1 MTTTNTVNNG
11 AKRGS
16 SKAIQANP
24 IVSEKAEDSKPKAR
38 STNKSTTSTRTRK
51 VADNKAKDDSTKK
64 VEDTTKAEDNK
75 ATNDSTK
82 KVESTKAKNDS
93 TKKVEAKKSDA
104 PKAETKVE
112 SKEDDKMIVN
122 VAEIEKTTGRNF
134 YATKPDRKGKDVPY
148 AFERIAERNE
158 WMEKNDDA
166 KPVTALEVYQMLNK
180 STNDAL
186 IANRNHR
193 VLKVKA
199 DDEIEVKK
207 GQRLIRC

>member
-38 STNKSTTSTRTRK
+38 STNKSATSTRTRK

-64 VEDTTKAEDNK
+64 VETTKAE
-75 ATNDSTK
+75 AP
-82 KVESTKAKNDS
+82 KAKA
-93 TKKVEAKKSDA
+93 E

-158 WMEKNDDA
+158 WMDKNDDA

-193 VLKVKA
+193 VIKVKA

>member
-75 ATNDSTK
+75 A
-82 KVESTKAKNDS
+82 KNDS

-104 PKAETKVE
+104 PKAKAETKVE

-158 WMEKNDDA
+158 WMDKNDDA

>member
-64 VEDTTKAEDNK
+64 VETTKAED
-75 ATNDSTK
+75 
-82 KVESTKAKNDS
+82 DS

-104 PKAETKVE
+104 PKAKAETKVE

-158 WMEKNDDA
+158 WMDKNDDA

>member
-51 VADNKAKDDSTKK
+51 VESTKAKDDSTKK
-64 VEDTTKAEDNK
+64 VETTKAEPK
-75 ATNDSTK
+75 I
-82 KVESTKAKNDS
+82 ES
-93 TKKVEAKKSDA
+93 
-104 PKAETKVE
+104 KVE

-158 WMEKNDDA
+158 WMDKNDDA

-193 VLKVKA
+193 VIKVKA

>member
-38 STNKSTTSTRTRK
+38 STSTRTR
-51 VADNKAKDDSTKK
+51 
-64 VEDTTKAEDNK
+64 
-75 ATNDSTK
+75 
-82 KVESTKAKNDS
+82 KVESTKAKDDS

-104 PKAETKVE
+104 SKAKAETKVE

-158 WMEKNDDA
+158 WMDKNDDA

-193 VLKVKA
+193 VIKVKA

>member
-38 STNKSTTSTRTRK
+38 STSTRTRK
-51 VADNKAKDDSTKK
+51 VESTKAKDDSTKK
-64 VEDTTKAEDNK
+64 VETTKD
-75 ATNDSTK
+75 
-82 KVESTKAKNDS
+82 DS

-104 PKAETKVE
+104 SKAKAETKVE

-158 WMEKNDDA
+158 WMDKNDDA

-193 VLKVKA
+193 VIKVKA

>member
-64 VEDTTKAEDNK
+64 VEDTTKAE
-75 ATNDSTK
+75 
-82 KVESTKAKNDS
+82 AKNDS

-104 PKAETKVE
+104 PKAKAETKVE

-158 WMEKNDDA
+158 WMDKNDDA

>member
-82 KVESTKAKNDS
+82 KVESTKAK
-93 TKKVEAKKSDA
+93 KSDA

-158 WMEKNDDA
+158 WMDKNDDA